1 MTVNSGGT
9 LGGTG
14 NLASVTVNAG
24 GNLAP
29 GDSLGTLSVS
39 GSLILSAGAVMDY
52 ELDTPST
59 SSMINAG
66 SLALNGQQFTDFNF
80 TWSGN
85 FGQGTYPLIAFLST
99 QRQSGSEYKRHD
111 RRLPGNAR
119 RARQRPGG
127 YRRPRNRSTAALLAA
142 GVLGLIGRAW
152 RKRLRNSK
160 GTY

>member
-9 LGGTG
+9 VGGTG

-85 FGQGTYPLIAFLST
+85 FGQGTYPLIAFLSS
-99 QRQSGSEYKRHD
+99 SGSLGANTIGTID
-111 RRLPGNAR
+111 GFPATLAVQGNDLVVTVV
-119 RARQRPGG
+119 PE
-127 YRRPRNRSTAALLAA
+127 PLTAALLAA
-142 GVLGLIGRAW
+142 GVLGLIGWAW
-152 RKRLRNSK
+152 RKRLSNSK